1 MSGETLPTVH
11 TVGFFAEEQR
21 SGPGERFLRQL
32 SALTGGSFQVG
43 PTRCLFVL
51 DAALPEVCG
60 LLVLLAVVF
69 KFCCSD
75 IL

>member
-1 MSGETLPTVH
+1 MSGETLPTIH

-43 PTRCLFVL
+43 PT
-51 DAALPEVCG
+51 
-60 LLVLLAVVF
+60 
-69 KFCCSD
+69 
-75 IL
+75 